1 MKQALRGVGVRELA
15 MARPTVAR
23 DRSASR
29 RANLS
34 MVLRLL
40 RDEGARSRAR
50 IAEATGLPKATVS
63 HLIAE
68 LLDGGLVG
76 DGGVERG
83 RGAVGRPGQP
93 VEVDGRAVHGLGAEI
108 NVDYVG
114 LLALNLR
121 GEVTFERR
129 RQLDVRAAGP
139 EATLDAVA
147 CLTDDAMAA
156 LRDAG
161 GRVVGLT
168 LATPGAVDMD
178 AGVVKYASN
187 IGWRDVQA
195 LAGLRRRLGPGAP
208 QLHLENDAKLGAL
221 AEYVLAGADNVR
233 DLVYVTGQTGVGVGI
248 IAGGQLV
255 RGTGGY
261 AGEVGHLRLVPSDE
275 LCACGRRG
283 CWETTVGR
291 DALLHHAADPTDPVR
306 DPMIDLGQRLAELRN
321 RAHAGDPRTVA
332 ALRRIADHLAPGL
345 ALLADILNPRLLVLG
360 GHFAYFGEHLIDA
373 VTAQVHELVMAP
385 DAGGCEIVLS
395 QLGLAGTARGGALLS
410 LDAVYQDPTAVMAG
424 AQGLSDTP

>member
-1 MKQALRGVGVRELA
+1 MKQALEGTGVRDLA
-15 MARPTVAR
+15 MARPAVAR

-40 RDEGARSRAR
+40 RDDGPRSRAR
-50 IAEATGLPKATVS
+50 IAEDTGLPKATVS

-68 LLDGGLVG
+68 LLDGGLVREG
-76 DGGVERG
+76 EAERD
-83 RGAVGRPGQP
+83 RGAVGRPGQA
-93 VEVDGRAVHGLGAEI
+93 VEVDGRGVHGLGAEI
-108 NVDYVG
+108 NVDYIS

-129 RQLDVRAAGP
+129 TPLDVRAVGP
-139 EATLDAVA
+139 QAALDAVA
-147 CLTDDAMAA
+147 RLTAEGMAA
-156 LRDAG
+156 VRGAG
-161 GRVVGLT
+161 GHVVGVT

-187 IGWRDVQA
+187 IGWRDVPA
-195 LAGLRRRLGPGAP
+195 LALLRAGIGPGAP
-208 QLHLENDAKLGAL
+208 ELHLENDAKLGAL
-221 AEYVLAGADNVR
+221 AEYVLASADNVR

-255 RGTGGY
+255 RGAGGY

-275 LCACGRRG
+275 PCACGRRG

-291 DALLHHAADPTDPVR
+291 DALLRSAAEPGDPVR
-306 DPMIDLGQRLAELRN
+306 DPRIDLGQRLAELHD
-321 RAHAGDPRTVA
+321 RAGAGDRRVLA
-332 ALRRIADHLAPGL
+332 ALGRIADHLAPGL

-360 GHFAYFGEHLIDA
+360 GHFAFFGEHLIDT
-373 VTAQVHELVMAP
+373 VTAQVRELVMAP

-395 QLGLAGTARGGALLS
+395 ELGLAGTARGGALLA
-410 LDAVYQDPTAVMAG
+410 LDAVYQDPTAVMAN
-424 AQGLSDTP
+424 A

>member
-1 MKQALRGVGVRELA
+1 MKQALQGTGVRELA
-15 MARPTVAR
+15 MARPAVAR

-40 RDEGARSRAR
+40 RDEGPRSRAR
-50 IAEATGLPKATVS
+50 IAEDTGLPKATVS

-68 LLDGGLVG
+68 LLDGGLVREG
-76 DGGVERG
+76 EAERD
-83 RGAVGRPGQP
+83 RSAVGRPGQA
-93 VEVDGRAVHGLGAEI
+93 VDVDGSGVHGLGAEL
-108 NVDYVG
+108 NVDYIS

-129 RQLDVRAAGP
+129 TPLDVRALGP
-139 EATLDAVA
+139 ETALDAVA
-147 CLTDDAMAA
+147 QLAAEGMAA
-156 LRDAG
+156 VRGAG
-161 GRVVGLT
+161 GRIVGIT

-187 IGWRDVQA
+187 IGWREVPA
-195 LAGLRRRLGPGAP
+195 LAGLHERLGPDTP

-221 AEYVLAGADNVR
+221 AEYVSASADNVR

-248 IAGGQLV
+248 IAGGQLL

-275 LCACGRRG
+275 PCACGRRG
-283 CWETTVGR
+283 CWETMVGR
-291 DALLHHAADPTDPVR
+291 EALLRYAADPADLVR
-306 DPMIDLGQRLAELRN
+306 DPTIDLGRRLAELRN
-321 RAHAGDPRTVA
+321 RAHAGDSRTLE
-332 ALRRIADHLAPGL
+332 ALSRIADHLAPGL

-373 VTAQVHELVMAP
+373 VTAQVHQQVMAP
-385 DAGGCEIVLS
+385 DAGGSEIVLS
-395 QLGLAGTARGGALLS
+395 RLGLASTAQGGALLA
-410 LDAVYQDPTAVMAG
+410 LDAVYQDPTAAMTG
-424 AQGLSDTP
+424 T

>member
-1 MKQALRGVGVRELA
+1 MKQALRGTGVRELA
-15 MARPTVAR
+15 MARPAVAR

-40 RDEGARSRAR
+40 RDEGPRSRAR
-50 IAEATGLPKATVS
+50 IAEDTGLPKATVS

-68 LLDGGLVG
+68 LLDGGLVREG
-76 DGGVERG
+76 EAERD
-83 RGAVGRPGQP
+83 RNAVGRPGQA
-93 VEVDGRAVHGLGAEI
+93 VDVDGRSVHGLGAEI
-108 NVDYVG
+108 NVDYIS

-129 RQLDVRAAGP
+129 TPLDVRAAGP
-139 EATLDAVA
+139 QAALDAVA
-147 CLTDDAMAA
+147 RLIADGMAA
-156 LRDAG
+156 VRDAG
-161 GRVVGLT
+161 GHVVGIT

-187 IGWRDVQA
+187 IGWREVPA
-195 LAGLRRRLGPGAP
+195 LAGLHERLGPGAP
-208 QLHLENDAKLGAL
+208 ELHLENDAKLGAL
-221 AEYVLAGADNVR
+221 AEYVLASADNVR

-248 IAGGQLV
+248 IAGGQLL

-275 LCACGRRG
+275 PCACGRIG

-291 DALLHHAADPTDPVR
+291 DALLRYAADPTDPVR
-306 DPMIDLGQRLAELRN
+306 DPMLDLGQRLAELHE
-321 RAHAGDPRTVA
+321 RAHAGDPRTLA
-332 ALRRIADHLAPGL
+332 ALDRIADHLAPGL
-345 ALLADILNPRLLVLG
+345 ALLADILNPRLLILG

-373 VTAQVHELVMAP
+373 VTAQVRDLVMAP
-385 DAGGCEIVLS
+385 DTGGCEIALS
-395 QLGLAGTARGGALLS
+395 RLGLAGTVRGAALLA
-410 LDAVYQDPTAVMAG
+410 LDAVYQDPTAAMTG
-424 AQGLSDTP
+424 A